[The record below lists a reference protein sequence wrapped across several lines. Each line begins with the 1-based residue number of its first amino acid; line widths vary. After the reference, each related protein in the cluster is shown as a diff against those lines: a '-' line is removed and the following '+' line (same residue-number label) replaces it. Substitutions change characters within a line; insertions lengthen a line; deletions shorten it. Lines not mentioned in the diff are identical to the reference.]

1 MIHHLCKSMGFV
13 FATSV
18 AATAFAAGFE
28 PSIPFGGQTA
38 GVAGIGTPYVTGS
51 QALYFNPAGLAG
63 DSPAHD
69 VSLNLS
75 PSWGEFKGPA
85 ADVTHQE
92 ASQKKILV
100 PFGLMY
106 AQRQNENWGW
116 GAGLYVSGGS
126 YANYPSLDFSGYGI
140 AEKLELK
147 SDLTLLEFAA
157 GLGYKVMPGLKIGA
171 TWRVLMADADLT
183 LVSSSLRYMQM
194 RDLKDTQYN
203 GFKLGAQYKLGSKTE
218 FGLTYRS
225 EVTFKA
231 KGTVSGMD
239 YGIATPI
246 AKTGVTVGSL
256 FPAALTLG
264 VVQELSESWK
274 ILSEFVFTQYSKAT
288 NLAVNETG
296 QTGAPI
302 ELKWKDQ
309 SEIRL
314 AGQYSGAAL
323 PIRFGYIWSSQ
334 VTHSDYASPTFTPPG
349 SAQTLTLGSSKTLG
363 LSGEQSLQ
371 LSGGLEYLWS
381 QGRGTGAPAKYE
393 LHAYGLH
400 FGVQYSF

>member
-1 MIHHLCKSMGFV
+1 MNQHLCTSFGFL
-13 FATSV
+13 T
-18 AATAFAAGFE
+18 AALIASTAFAAGYE

-38 GVAGIGTPYVTGS
+38 GVAGIGTPYATGS
-51 QALYFNPAGLAG
+51 QALFFNPAGLVG
-63 DSPAHD
+63 DSSAHD

-75 PSWGEFKGPA
+75 PGWGEFKGPA
-85 ADVTHQE
+85 ADVNRQE
-92 ASQKKILV
+92 TSQKKTLV
-100 PFGLMY
+100 PFSLMY
-106 AQRQNENWGW
+106 AQTVNENWGW

-140 AEKLELK
+140 TEKLELK

-157 GLGYKVMPGLKIGA
+157 GLGYKVLPGLKVGA

-183 LVSSSLRYMQM
+183 VVSSTLRYMQM

-203 GFKLGAQYKLGSKTE
+203 GFKLGAQYKLAGKTE

-246 AKTGVTVGSL
+246 AKTDVTVGSL

-264 VVQELSESWK
+264 VAHELSESWK
-274 ILSEFVFTQYSKAT
+274 ILSEFVFTQYSRVT

-296 QTGAPI
+296 KTGTPI

-314 AGQYSGAAL
+314 AGEYSGAAL
-323 PIRFGYIWSSQ
+323 PVRFGYIWSSQ
-334 VTHSDYASPTFTPPG
+334 VTSSDYASPTFTPPG
-349 SAQTLTLGSSKTLG
+349 AAQTLTLGTGKTLG
-363 LSGEQSLQ
+363 LSGEQSMQ
-371 LSGGLEYLWS
+371 INAGFEYLWS
-381 QGRGTGAPAKYE
+381 QGSGTGTPAKYA

-400 FGVQYSF
+400 FGVQYAF